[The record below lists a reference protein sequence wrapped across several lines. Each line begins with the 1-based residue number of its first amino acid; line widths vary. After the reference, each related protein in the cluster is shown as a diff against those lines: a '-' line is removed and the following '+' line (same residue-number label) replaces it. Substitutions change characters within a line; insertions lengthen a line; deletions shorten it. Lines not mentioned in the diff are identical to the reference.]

1 MANQQTAKDIAD
13 NCLFFEETLD
23 KALSFDEVKTQAFI
37 PYEKKLRNQKFS
49 NSPLIGQWLKFT
61 VQNISPKDT
70 IDLNISTVHYF
81 TKLYTDKKLIGVSGA
96 YEVNPNDQYDL
107 TSEFDRGRL
116 PIIIPPNFTSTYWFR
131 SEDRQNQLIPPH
143 ILPETKVSG
152 MIENLKSGFAARY
165 LFLILAGMTGCFFF
179 IGIYAAN
186 NYYLYQDTSFIWY
199 ICYTI
204 AAFFSGLHWMD
215 VRMGMYMFS
224 QLVHDI
230 IFSVFVY
237 LIPILYSFFIGSM
250 LQLNV
255 HFKKG
260 WFVVKLL
267 TIICILQMVL
277 QLLEVRFGWFPFNLN
292 YYGIILI
299 PFAIILLNII
309 LLILAVK
316 SKDPVKW
323 FFCLP
328 G

>member
-1 MANQQTAKDIAD
+1 
-13 NCLFFEETLD
+13 
-23 KALSFDEVKTQAFI
+23 
-37 PYEKKLRNQKFS
+37 
-49 NSPLIGQWLKFT
+49 
-61 VQNISPKDT
+61 
-70 IDLNISTVHYF
+70 
-81 TKLYTDKKLIGVSGA
+81 
-96 YEVNPNDQYDL
+96 
-107 TSEFDRGRL
+107 
-116 PIIIPPNFTSTYWFR
+116 
-131 SEDRQNQLIPPH
+131 
-143 ILPETKVSG
+143 

-299 PFAIILLNII
+299 PFCYYTSEYYFIGTY
-309 LLILAVK
+309 
-316 SKDPVKW
+316 SKK
-323 FFCLP
+323 
-328 G
+328 